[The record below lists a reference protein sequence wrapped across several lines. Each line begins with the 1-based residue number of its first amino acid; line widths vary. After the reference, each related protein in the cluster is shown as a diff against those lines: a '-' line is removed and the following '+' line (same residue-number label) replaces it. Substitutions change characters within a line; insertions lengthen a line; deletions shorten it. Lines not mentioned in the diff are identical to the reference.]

1 MLKNLIVMVCLVAT
15 LFILVKVESTI
26 NEFNQV
32 ITRVEDTSQ
41 VKLIDSLQLEIMEIG
56 AELDSMYLKHN

>member
-15 LFILVKVESTI
+15 IFILVKVENTI

-56 AELDSMYLKHN
+56 AELDSMYLKHD

>member
-15 LFILVKVESTI
+15 ILTLVKVENTI
-26 NEFNQV
+26 SEFNQV

-41 VKLIDSLQLEIMEIG
+41 VKLIKSLQLEIMEIG
-56 AELDSMYLKHN
+56 AELDSMYLKHD

>member
-1 MLKNLIVMVCLVAT
+1 MLKNLIVMVCLVT
-15 LFILVKVESTI
+15 TILTLVKVENTI
-26 NEFNQV
+26 SEFNQV

-56 AELDSMYLKHN
+56 AELDSMYLKHD